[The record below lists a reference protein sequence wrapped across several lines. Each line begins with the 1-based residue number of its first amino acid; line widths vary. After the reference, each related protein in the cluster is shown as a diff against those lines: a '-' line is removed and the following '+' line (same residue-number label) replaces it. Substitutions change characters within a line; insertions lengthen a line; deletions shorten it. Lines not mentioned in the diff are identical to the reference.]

1 MPFSWTSRSV
11 ILLLLGG
18 MLIATLLAGFRS
30 SRNSSTPLTKAQ
42 LGEKLFFDKVLSKDK
57 TISCASCHLPQYAFA
72 DTVAFSKGIHGTLTA
87 RNTPTIT
94 NLSGRPNY
102 FWDGRAATL
111 EDQALQPIISP
122 AEMGLPIQE
131 AVDRLNAN
139 AIYQQAFQQVFNSA
153 VTEKNLLQAIA
164 TYERTLETANSPYD
178 RYINGDDHAMS
189 PAAIRGRLLFIGKGN
204 CNNCH
209 SGEDFTA
216 DRFKN
221 IGLYNGTTLL
231 DAGRFE
237 TTRDT
242 AHKGFFKVPSLRNV
256 AVTAPYMHNGMFKTL
271 RQVIEYYNK
280 PDAVVHDGINRDLSL
295 NAPLNLTEQEVDEL
309 EAFLVALTD
318 DRFVKRA
325 TSF

>member
-1 MPFSWTSRSV
+1 MIF
-11 ILLLLGG
+11 LLLGG
-18 MLIATLLAGFRS
+18 LSIATLLAGFQT
-30 SRNSSTPLTKAQ
+30 SRNNNTPVTKAQ
-42 LGEKLFFDKVLSKDK
+42 LGEQLFFDNILSKDK
-57 TISCASCHLPQYAFA
+57 TLSCASCHLPQYAFA
-72 DTVAFSKGIHGTLTA
+72 DTVAFSKGINGTPTT
-87 RNTPTIT
+87 RNTPAIT

-111 EDQALQPIISP
+111 EEQALQPIISP

-131 AVDRLNAN
+131 AVDRLNADVV
-139 AIYQQAFQQVFNSA
+139 YQQAFRQVFNNP

-164 TYERTLETANSPYD
+164 AFERTLETANSPYD

-189 PAAIRGRLLFIGKGN
+189 PEAIRGRLLFIGKAN

-221 IGLYNGTTLL
+221 IGLYNGKNLL
-231 DAGRFE
+231 DAGRFD

-242 AHKGFFKVPSLRNV
+242 AHMGFFKVPGLRNV

-271 RQVIEYYNK
+271 REVIAYYNK
-280 PDAVVHDGINRDLSL
+280 PDIVVHDGINRDLSL
-295 NAPLNLTEQEVDEL
+295 NAPLNLSEQEVSDL

-318 DRFVKRA
+318 DRFVKRVA
-325 TSF
+325 H

>member
-1 MPFSWTSRSV
+1 MIRRSV
-11 ILLLLGG
+11 IFLLLGG
-18 MLIATLLAGFRS
+18 ISAATLLAGFQTSRS
-30 SRNSSTPLTKAQ
+30 SNEPITKSQ
-42 LGEKLFFDKVLSKDK
+42 LGEKLFFDNILSKDK
-57 TISCASCHLPQYAFA
+57 TLSCASCHLPQYAFA
-72 DTVAFSKGIHGTLTA
+72 DTVSFSKGINGTPTT

-131 AVDRLNAN
+131 AVNRLNAN
-139 AIYQQAFQQVFNSA
+139 VVYQQAFQQVFNSP

-164 TYERTLETANSPYD
+164 AFERTLETANSPYD
-178 RYINGDDHAMS
+178 RYINGDDHAM
-189 PAAIRGRLLFIGKGN
+189 PPEAIRGRLLFIGKAN

-221 IGLYNGTTLL
+221 IGLYNGKNLL
-231 DAGRFE
+231 DAGRFDATKD
-237 TTRDT
+237 TT
-242 AHKGFFKVPSLRNV
+242 HKGFFKVPGLRNV

-280 PDAVVHDGINRDLSL
+280 PDAVIHDGINRDLSL
-295 NAPLNLTEQEVDEL
+295 NAPLNLTEQEVSDL

-318 DRFVKRA
+318 DRFVKR
-325 TSF
+325 SPN